1 MVSFAHLADCHLGA
15 FGRNHKL
22 REYNLRS
29 FERAIEICIDRD
41 VDFIIIAG
49 DLFHNPHPDLD
60 VVDRAVKS
68 LVKARKKGIRIY
80 SVYGSHDFNIAKASL
95 VDVLESAEL
104 FKKVVHYLDESQS
117 LEHVEDDTG
126 IKITGLSG
134 RKSRK
139 DTSYYKELNFNEP
152 DGDAIFVFHTPIAEM
167 KPVDI
172 HEKETVPLSSIPD
185 GYKYYAGGHIHRNL
199 REEKDGSPIIY
210 PGVTFGSSY
219 TDLEKDLD
227 RGFYIVED
235 WEPGHV
241 PVDVCEIRRVDI
253 DADGFLPSELE
264 EKLLELSNSEIH
276 EEVVLVKVSGIL
288 REGVPEDIDFMRV
301 RRKIEEAGAE
311 TVFLN
316 RRNLEGKTVE
326 RLKIKE
332 RDESE
337 IEDKIMDE
345 YGFNDIVTKEFA
357 KDLLNVLKVE
367 KGGGETNTDYDERI
381 WHEAWNLIYKLD
393 EYEDMEEEDDES
405 QVSDNFVEDVDKNKG
420 TEEKKGQ
427 KEQFSLTDFG
437 GN

>member
-1 MVSFAHLADCHLGA
+1 MVKFSHIADCHLGA
-15 FGRNHKL
+15 FGRNPTL
-22 REYNLRS
+22 REYNLQA
-29 FERAIEICIDRD
+29 FERVIEKSIQEE

-49 DLFHNPHPDLD
+49 DLFHNPHPDMD

-68 LVKARKKGIRIY
+68 LVKARKKDIRIY

-95 VDVLESAEL
+95 VDVLESADL
-104 FKKVVHYLDESQS
+104 FKKVVQYLDESQS
-117 LEHVEDDTG
+117 LEHVEDKSG
-126 IKITGLSG
+126 VKITGLSG

-139 DTSYYKELNFNEP
+139 DTSYYKELNFTKP

-219 TDLEKDLD
+219 TDLENDLD

-235 WEPGHV
+235 WVPKHV
-241 PVDVCEIRRVDI
+241 PVEVCEIRRVNI
-253 DADGFLPSELE
+253 DAEGLLPSELE
-264 EKLLELSNSEIH
+264 EELLDLSSGEIH
-276 EEVVLVKVSGIL
+276 EDVVLVKVSGVL
-288 REGVPEDIDFMRV
+288 REGVPEDIDFTSI
-301 RRKIEEAGAE
+301 RRKIEEAGAS

-316 RRNLEGKTVE
+316 RRNLEGETTE

-332 RDESE
+332 KDESE
-337 IEDKIMDE
+337 IEDTIMDE
-345 YGFNDIVTKEFA
+345 YGFNEIVNKQFA

-367 KGGGETNTDYDERI
+367 QKDGETNADYERSI
-381 WHEAWNLIYKLD
+381 WEEVWDLIENIDRYQRMD
-393 EYEDMEEEDDES
+393 
-405 QVSDNFVEDVDKNKG
+405 
-420 TEEKKGQ
+420 EEKGDTVGKEKVKGDKDI
-427 KEQFSLTDFG
+427 KERERKGQFSLTDFG
-437 GN
+437 GDSR